1 MTVAAPTTRDPD
13 AGRRWLARLA
23 LAVGLGA
30 CVLLVAAAGT
40 KTFAVLLLV
49 IAGVVVMLVGGW
61 WAIAHRGSVR
71 VVGALLVVAAAVTV
85 AVALVRHHL
94 LWAVLVSAGL
104 FVVAFVAGRS
114 ALTPREER
122 PLPAPAPAG
131 PAEHPFLIMNPRS
144 GGGKAERFGLRE
156 KAEKLGVEVA
166 VLDGPDHVDVAELAR
181 KAIDDGADL
190 IGVAGGDG
198 TQALVAGVAA
208 ERGIPM
214 FVIPAGTRNHFA
226 LDLGIDRD
234 DLAASLEALSDGVDI
249 MVDLGEVEGH
259 PFVNNVSFGAYASI
273 VERPDYRADKLK
285 VTMRLL
291 PDLLSGS
298 EGPHLTAWADGRQID
313 APQALLVSNNSYGT
327 GDIAGVGRRARID
340 AGVMGVVAIRVSN
353 ARDAARLATGVHSR
367 DITRMTA
374 GDVVVESDQAEIPAG
389 LDGESVR
396 FTAPVRCRVRPG
408 ALRVRVPRNRPGFAT
423 VRPRVRPAELLRLAG
438 PGAHLAPAVS

>member
-166 VLDGPDHVDVAELAR
+166 VLDGPEHVDVAELAR
-181 KAIDDGADL
+181 KAIDGGADL

-208 ERGIPM
+208 ERGVPM

-234 DLAASLEALSDGVDI
+234 DLAASLEALSDGVDL
-249 MVDLGEVEGH
+249 MVDLGDVEGR
-259 PFVNNVSFGAYASI
+259 PFVNNVSFGAYAAI
-273 VERPDYRADKLK
+273 VERPDYRADKLR
-285 VTMRLL
+285 VTMRAL
-291 PDLLSGS
+291 PDLLSGDD
-298 EGPHLTAWADGRQID
+298 GPHLTAWADDQKID
-313 APQALLVSNNSYGT
+313 QPQALLVSNNRYGT
-327 GDIAGVGRRARID
+327 GDITGAGRRLRLD
-340 AGVMGVVAIRVSN
+340 EGVMGVVGVHVSN
-353 ARDAARLATGVHSR
+353 ARDATRLVRGTHSG
-367 DITRMTA
+367 DITSMTA
-374 GDVVVESDQAEIPAG
+374 HEVLITSDGDNVAAG
-389 LDGESVR
+389 V
-396 FTAPVRCRVRPG
+396 
-408 ALRVRVPRNRPGFAT
+408 
-423 VRPRVRPAELLRLAG
+423 
-438 PGAHLAPAVS
+438 